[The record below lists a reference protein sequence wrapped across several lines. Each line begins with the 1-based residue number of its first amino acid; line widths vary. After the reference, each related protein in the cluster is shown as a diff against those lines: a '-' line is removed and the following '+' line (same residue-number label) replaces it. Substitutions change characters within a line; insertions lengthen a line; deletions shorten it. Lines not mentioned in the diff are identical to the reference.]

1 MKGKLMNLALELTHV
16 FDVPLDNDD
25 KDYIRLK
32 HIQIEGIT
40 IVVDDGYE
48 MTFTLP
54 FTHHISYQEQT
65 GNPQR
70 IKVELSGYNPINEYD
85 YPFDWY
91 YADKVKEVYF
101 ENIGYYGEHGNKKN
115 IEYKIFKYLRDK
127 YGPNGYNV
135 HLEDIILI
143 NEDTGEEEE
152 LPDAQ
157 YS

>member
-54 FTHHISYQEQT
+54 FTHRISYQEQT

-85 YPFDWY
+85 YHFDWY

-101 ENIGYYGEHGNKKN
+101 ENIGYYGEHGNKK
-115 IEYKIFKYLRDK
+115 I
-127 YGPNGYNV
+127 
-135 HLEDIILI
+135 
-143 NEDTGEEEE
+143 
-152 LPDAQ
+152 
-157 YS
+157 